1 MAVAELFLLFI
12 LFCIWWNSPVVTA
25 IGNSVDSSYS
35 GNLSSSM
42 SLKRANSSAQL
53 GGQDDFAESDTETT
67 FEDPAKDEARIR
79 STPDQAFSRFWEQVG
94 GFFKGCYD

>member
-1 MAVAELFLLFI
+1 
-12 LFCIWWNSPVVTA
+12 
-25 IGNSVDSSYS
+25 
-35 GNLSSSM
+35 M

-79 STPDQAFSRFWEQVG
+79 STPDQASSRF
-94 GFFKGCYD
+94 